1 MNSVYIGV
9 GFAVNI
15 VHSYTIVKLRF
26 LLVAEMTE
34 AIPLTATLR
43 VERPGIVIY
52 GSGRLRV
59 NVFVEYLA
67 AKEGNVTLCVHR
79 PVERDSCAGLD
90 FIGRF

>member
-1 MNSVYIGV
+1 M
-9 GFAVNI
+9 
-15 VHSYTIVKLRF
+15 
-26 LLVAEMTE
+26 
-34 AIPLTATLR
+34 TATLR

-79 PVERDSCAGLD
+79 PVERDSFGNIKISYLKWRANKE
-90 FIGRF
+90 FESVKSTP